1 MTEAEMIL
9 NRWRNEPVTLRDQF
23 AMAALTGMLTNGFQP
38 NGYEQA
44 SSTFYDYVKTAFKLA
59 DECMRRREQ

>member
-1 MTEAEMIL
+1 MTEAEKIL

-23 AMAALTGMLTNGFQP
+23 AMAALTGMLVNGFQP
-38 NGYEQA
+38 NSAVDLED
-44 SSTFYDYVKTAFKLA
+44 YDYVRTAFQLA